1 MVQRAEVERAV
12 SRAADRISTAIDEMI
27 ANLPMETEAHIA
39 VVHLVRKL
47 AQVQRQSMQWIM
59 EDVMV
64 KQAYAETSALHLL
77 EDIVLAHRSRS

>member
-12 SRAADRISTAIDEMI
+12 SRAANRISTAIDEMI
-27 ANLPMETEAHIA
+27 ASLPMETEAHIA

-47 AQVQRQSMQWIM
+47 AEAQRQSMQWIM

-64 KQAYAETSALHLL
+64 RQAYAETSALHLL
-77 EDIVLAHRSRS
+77 DDIVLAHRSR

>member
-1 MVQRAEVERAV
+1 MAQRAKVERAV

-27 ANLPMETEAHIA
+27 ADLPMETEAHIA

-64 KQAYAETSALHLL
+64 RHAYAETSALHLL
-77 EDIVLAHRSRS
+77 EDIVLAHRSR